1 MTALTDIGEIS
12 ISDSREDGKDYLLRP
27 SFEAMTRIGTP
38 EEIVQAYATIH
49 GNDVAQ
55 IIEVCAGTLGRF
67 PVWLAPSF
75 NRAAEKLLSA
85 SMLVLQAC
93 CDEDLTPMIG
103 EWKGWRHCV
112 VYRAGQM
119 PKNDIIVLAQHLM
132 QHGVVGKAKVRQL
145 QRHETGAKTNEFKAF
160 DYISAARS
168 HFEMNRAEA
177 SQLTM
182 TEFQML
188 LAAKYPDQK
197 RIRTVCINPVK
208 PLTAEKLGSAWV
220 PVRPGTDT
228 ALMLGIIY
236 ALEEANRV
244 VGAHRAAR
252 GSTQHRGNMPGL
264 P

>member
-12 ISDSREDGKDYLLRP
+12 ISDSREGGKDYLLRP
-27 SFEAMTRIGTP
+27 SLMAMTRIGTP
-38 EEIVQAYATIH
+38 KEIVQAYATIH

-55 IIEVCAGTLGRF
+55 LIEVCAGTLRRC
-67 PVWLAPSF
+67 PAWLSPSF
-75 NRAAEKLLSA
+75 NRAAEKLLST
-85 SMLVLQAC
+85 SMLVLQSC
-93 CDEDLTPMIG
+93 CEKDLTSMMG

-112 VYRAGQM
+112 VYRPGQM

-145 QRHETGAKTNEFKAF
+145 QRHENGERTTEFKAF

-168 HFEMNRAEA
+168 HFGMNRAEA

-197 RIRTVCINPVK
+197 GFTREEYDAVADDYLARK
-208 PLTAEKLGSAWV
+208 ARRLAKEK
-220 PVRPGTDT
+220 
-228 ALMLGIIY
+228 
-236 ALEEANRV
+236 
-244 VGAHRAAR
+244 
-252 GSTQHRGNMPGL
+252 
-264 P
+264 